1 MAARYFAQNAFCA
14 FCPRW
19 LLGISPKMP
28 FWYFSKDG
36 CCAFCPRWL
45 LCILSKM
52 PSWYFAQDGCCAF
65 CPRWLLCIL
74 PKMAARHFWY
84 FTQSA
89 CKAFRPSCLPKQ
101 AVKSWGHFRVDQ
113 IQFQRL
119 TILFLFCFRFDRS
132 RRHVILVTNIS
143 HHQLEGQL
151 NFLPWQT
158 GLHNS

>member
-28 FWYFSKDG
+28 FWYFSK
-36 CCAFCPRWL
+36 
-45 LCILSKM
+45 M
-52 PSWYFAQDGCCAF
+52 PFWYFSKDGCCAF

-151 NFLPWQT
+151 NFLP
-158 GLHNS
+158 

>member
-1 MAARYFAQNAFCA
+1 MAVVHFAQDGCCAFCPKCLLGILPKMAVVHFAQDGCCA

-28 FWYFSKDG
+28 
-36 CCAFCPRWL
+36 
-45 LCILSKM
+45 
-52 PSWYFAQDGCCAF
+52 
-65 CPRWLLCIL
+65 
-74 PKMAARHFWY
+74 FWY

-119 TILFLFCFRFDRS
+119 TIMFLFCFRFDRS

-151 NFLPWQT
+151 NFLP
-158 GLHNS
+158 

>member
-28 FWYFSKDG
+28 FWYF
-36 CCAFCPRWL
+36 
-45 LCILSKM
+45 SKM

-151 NFLPWQT
+151 NFLP
-158 GLHNS
+158 